1 MGEIEKKAAEY
12 NRWFN
17 NLSKEGKK
25 HELCR
30 KIRNAV
36 CLEIHSNVCYLLNF
50 CDMPQELATELS
62 EHYNAIDKKIKAWEK
77 EEGRREK
84 CLEQNKDGTILPCEV
99 MKENEEHNLLID
111 IIEAF
116 TSQSLT
122 DDGEMADTA
131 REIAEI
137 LGIKNYR

>member
-1 MGEIEKKAAEY
+1 MTAEEKAPYLDRANEYWHQNTDIIGLYSKENELDVKNAYIEGLA
-12 NRWFN
+12 
-17 NLSKEGKK
+17 EGKK
-25 HELCR
+25 
-30 KIRNAV
+30 
-36 CLEIHSNVCYLLNF
+36 
-50 CDMPQELATELS
+50 
-62 EHYNAIDKKIKAWEK
+62 
-77 EEGRREK
+77 EK
-84 CLEQNKDGTILPCEV
+84 CLEQNNDEA
-99 MKENEEHNLLID
+99 MKENKEHNLLID